1 MCPHLMSNYFDHL
14 LILLIVTT
22 QFNKSL
28 AVAEMGD
35 HFVTIHMDQKLG
47 AVPLVGGGSSVPN

>member
-35 HFVTIHMDQKLG
+35 RLVRIHMDQKLG
-47 AVPLVGGGSSVPN
+47 LCPL